1 MESQQPYKRNF
12 QPICVGKCY
21 AQTATDRFGDGAKA
35 AVRDRERVTLGM
47 HPQSAELPFTWPG
60 NDSDDER
67 DAGPSIYRLI
77 PSMQKF
83 RSNLTA
89 LSQVYNLYFSAYQG
103 RIFVYRPRAAP
114 SQALP
119 SQPDLQLK
127 PKASAAA
134 RLVGGQL
141 DESRPHTVNHMITGF
156 LGDEEIVLACYDD
169 GDVVAYYTKEI
180 EKHAKECRATSDRS
194 HKSVPRQF
202 FHENVGI
209 SAWGLA
215 VHRKSRLIA
224 VSSNRHEVVVFALAL
239 TQDPPSRRASLS
251 RTTRLDIPTRTRNW
265 RIIIRMAPSA
275 DNIPNVCFLDDCR
288 GHAQRICAI
297 DIKGTAWLADIWQGN
312 RGLIVIPPLCSNLL
326 KSEEFHPAPSR
337 GWGIFALDERDFL
350 KVKTTEELFGVP
362 TNRLEVI
369 PAGSGCQ
376 QPLVNV
382 RNAVANI
389 PDNPHNMLRLL
400 AQPGPMIPLA
410 WEPDMPQLGFAVQAE
425 DLLGSDVGEEEF
437 EDTEDETDEEHDEGG
452 DSGDGSEVNS
462 EEDAIIAGTDWS
474 SFYFQAHELAQGL
487 STYKSPG
494 SSPDNLHAWD
504 ATFKQQDSEGQG
516 ENKEDLGHATNEN
529 AMAAHKLDMTYF
541 PHSNTVYRTP
551 RKPEV
556 MMAHWRRPPEYNR
569 HPQLPEA
576 YLADLGKK
584 LFLLRTYEKD
594 IELRSFSP
602 IPSRVLPTEFGVI
615 CSDALKFGRFRD
627 PGLRRHFH
635 ATSRLN
641 MIALAP
647 ELSLM
652 AIGSPTGRVVLLTLT
667 RRAVPAERD
676 DGTWEHGF
684 RVEWVLP
691 TGSDEMEHRKTL
703 RPMHGMA
710 MGPVQVGDE
719 IGGKV
724 GGVGPAM
731 PRRYRLML
739 HYRNHDILSYELTRE
754 EQSGKLCIF

>member
-1 MESQQPYKRNF
+1 
-12 QPICVGKCY
+12 
-21 AQTATDRFGDGAKA
+21 
-35 AVRDRERVTLGM
+35 M

-67 DAGPSIYRLI
+67 NAGPSIYRLI

-127 PKASAAA
+127 PKASTAAQ
-134 RLVGGQL
+134 LVGGQL

-180 EKHAKECRATSDRS
+180 EKQAKECRATSDRS
-194 HKSVPRQF
+194 HKSVPKQF

-239 TQDPPSRRASLS
+239 TQDPLSRRAGLS

-265 RIIIRMAPSA
+265 RIVIRMAPSA
-275 DNIPNVCFLDDCR
+275 DNIPNVCFVDDCQ

-297 DIKGTAWLADIWQGN
+297 DIKGTAW
-312 RGLIVIPPLCSNLL
+312 PLS
-326 KSEEFHPAPSR
+326 
-337 GWGIFALDERDFL
+337 
-350 KVKTTEELFGVP
+350 
-362 TNRLEVI
+362 
-369 PAGSGCQ
+369 
-376 QPLVNV
+376 
-382 RNAVANI
+382 
-389 PDNPHNMLRLL
+389 
-400 AQPGPMIPLA
+400 QPGPMIPLA
-410 WEPDMPQLGFAVQAE
+410 WEPDMPQLGFVVQAE

-452 DSGDGSEVNS
+452 DSEDGSEVDS
-462 EEDAIIAGTDWS
+462 EEDAIVAGTDWS

-494 SSPDNLHAWD
+494 SSPDNLYAWD

-516 ENKEDLGHATNEN
+516 ENKEDLGHAMNGN
-529 AMAAHKLDMTYF
+529 ATAAHKLDMTYF

-551 RKPEV
+551 RKAEM
-556 MMAHWRRPPEYNR
+556 MMAYWRRPPEYNR

-576 YLADLGKK
+576 YLADLGKR

-602 IPSRVLPTEFGVI
+602 IPNRALPTEFGVI

-667 RRAVPAERD
+667 RKAVPAERD

-691 TGSDEMEHRKTL
+691 TGSDETEHRKTL

>member
-12 QPICVGKCY
+12 QPISVGKCY

-67 DAGPSIYRLI
+67 NAGPSIYRLI

-127 PKASAAA
+127 PKASTAAQ
-134 RLVGGQL
+134 LVGGQL

-180 EKHAKECRATSDRS
+180 EKQAKECRATSDRS
-194 HKSVPRQF
+194 HKSVPKQF

-239 TQDPPSRRASLS
+239 TQDPLSRRAGLS

-265 RIIIRMAPSA
+265 RIVIRMAPSA
-275 DNIPNVCFLDDCR
+275 DNMPNVCFVDDCQ

-297 DIKGTAWLADIWQGN
+297 DIKGTA
-312 RGLIVIPPLCSNLL
+312 C
-326 KSEEFHPAPSR
+326 
-337 GWGIFALDERDFL
+337 
-350 KVKTTEELFGVP
+350 
-362 TNRLEVI
+362 
-369 PAGSGCQ
+369 
-376 QPLVNV
+376 
-382 RNAVANI
+382 
-389 PDNPHNMLRLL
+389 
-400 AQPGPMIPLA
+400 QPGPMIPLA
-410 WEPDMPQLGFAVQAE
+410 WEPDMPQLGFVVQAE

-452 DSGDGSEVNS
+452 DSEDGSEVDS
-462 EEDAIIAGTDWS
+462 EEDAIVAGTDWS

-494 SSPDNLHAWD
+494 SSPDNLYAWD

-516 ENKEDLGHATNEN
+516 ENKEDMGHVMNGNAT
-529 AMAAHKLDMTYF
+529 AAHKLDMTYF

-551 RKPEV
+551 RKAEM
-556 MMAHWRRPPEYNR
+556 MMAYWRRPPEYNR

-576 YLADLGKK
+576 YLADLGKR

-602 IPSRVLPTEFGVI
+602 IPNRALPTEFGVI

-667 RRAVPAERD
+667 RKAVPAERD

-691 TGSDEMEHRKTL
+691 TGSDETEHRKTL

>member
-1 MESQQPYKRNF
+1 MFAIIQ
-12 QPICVGKCY
+12 
-21 AQTATDRFGDGAKA
+21 FGDGAKA

-89 LSQVYNLYFSAYQG
+89 LSQVYNVRPYQFPLVCRNADDTFQLYFSAYQG

-602 IPSRVLPTEFGVI
+602 ITSRVLPTEFGVI

>member
-1 MESQQPYKRNF
+1 
-12 QPICVGKCY
+12 
-21 AQTATDRFGDGAKA
+21 
-35 AVRDRERVTLGM
+35 M

-67 DAGPSIYRLI
+67 NTGTSIYRLI

-89 LSQVYNLYFSAYQG
+89 LSQVYNLYLSAYQG

-119 SQPDLQLK
+119 KQPDLQLK
-127 PKASAAA
+127 PKASTVA
-134 RLVGGQL
+134 RAVGGQL

-156 LGDEEIVLACYDD
+156 LGDEEIILACYDD

-180 EKHAKECRATSDRS
+180 AKRVFESRGTTDTSHRS
-194 HKSVPRQF
+194 APKQF

-215 VHRKSRLIA
+215 VHQKTRLIA
-224 VSSNRHEVVVFALAL
+224 VSSNRHEVIVFALAL
-239 TQDPPSRRASLS
+239 TQEPQSRRASLS
-251 RTTRLDIPTRTRNW
+251 RTTQLDIQTRTRNW
-265 RIIIRMAPSA
+265 RIVIRMAPNA
-275 DNIPNVCFLDDCR
+275 DNIPSICFIDDCQ
-288 GHAQRICAI
+288 GNAQRVCAV

-312 RGLIVIPPLCSNLL
+312 SGLVVVPPLCSNLL
-326 KSEEFHPAPSR
+326 RSEEFFPAPSR

-350 KVKTTEELFGVP
+350 KVKTAEELFGVAK
-362 TNRLEVI
+362 NRLEVV
-369 PAGSGCQ
+369 PASNGCQ

-382 RNAVANI
+382 RNAMTNI
-389 PDNPHNMLRLL
+389 PDNPHHRLRPPN
-400 AQPGPMIPLA
+400 QPGPIIPLA
-410 WEPDMPQLGFAVQAE
+410 WEPDMPQLGFAMEEVI
-425 DLLGSDVGEEEF
+425 DLLGSDASDVGDEEF
-437 EDTEDETDEEHDEGG
+437 EDTEDETDDEHDEEG
-452 DSGDGSEVNS
+452 DPENGSEVDS
-462 EEDAIIAGTDWS
+462 EEDATVTDTDLS
-474 SFYFQAHELAQGL
+474 TNYVHTHELAQGL
-487 STYKSPG
+487 GSYKSPG
-494 SSPDNLHAWD
+494 SPPDNLYAWD
-504 ATFKQQDSEGQG
+504 ATLKQQDSEEHG
-516 ENKEDLGHATNEN
+516 EDKKDTDEAVYGEVATP
-529 AMAAHKLDMTYF
+529 HKLDMTYF
-541 PHSNTVYRTP
+541 PHSNTVYPTP
-551 RKPEV
+551 RSADL
-556 MMAHWRRPPEYNR
+556 MMAHWARPREYNR
-569 HPQLPEA
+569 YPQLPEA
-576 YLADLGKK
+576 HLADPRRK

-602 IPSRVLPTEFGVI
+602 PNRSLPIEFGVI
-615 CSDALKFGRFRD
+615 CSDVLKFGRFRD

-635 ATSRLN
+635 ATGRLN

-667 RRAVPAERD
+667 RKAVPAERD
-676 DGTWEHGF
+676 EGMWEHGF

-710 MGPVQVGDE
+710 MGPVQVGDD

-724 GGVGPAM
+724 RDGGPAM